1 MCHSI
6 HRPMPQPRPELPGIT
21 PAVRGK
27 WQSVGNAGVACQVL
41 AWAMCRFGAEFGG
54 RGYGLIFGLLGICTF
69 LAEFYG
75 RLRYRKRQLPFPKGY
90 SLCRYIGFCAVTAAV
105 VVLYRLDLRIAAANL
120 LGGGLMLVWLSL
132 NMDKRQRRRLREQRE
147 MEET

>member
-1 MCHSI
+1 MHSI
-6 HRPMPQPRPELPGIT
+6 HRPMPQPRIEYPGLT

-54 RGYGLIFGLLGICTF
+54 RGYGLIFGLLGICAF

-90 SLCRYIGFCAVTAAV
+90 SLCRYIGFFAVTAAAY
-105 VVLYRLDLRIAAANL
+105 VLYRLDERSAAILL

-132 NMDKRQRRRLREQRE
+132 NMDKRQRCRLREQRE